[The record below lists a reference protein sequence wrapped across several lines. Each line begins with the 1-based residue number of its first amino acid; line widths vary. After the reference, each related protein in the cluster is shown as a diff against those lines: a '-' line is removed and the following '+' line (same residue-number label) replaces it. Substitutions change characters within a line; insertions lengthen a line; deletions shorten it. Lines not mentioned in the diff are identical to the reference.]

1 MMNKVLIS
9 LYVPMFDKTY
19 DVFIP
24 VNEIMWKINK
34 LIVKN
39 IYDLNDE
46 CFDLKKNFILI
57 NVETGQIYSNNEVVI
72 NTDIRNYTKMALL
85 EI

>member
-1 MMNKVLIS
+1 
-9 LYVPMFDKTY
+9 
-19 DVFIP
+19 
-24 VNEIMWKINK
+24 MWKIDK

-72 NTDIRNYTKMALL
+72 NTDIK
-85 EI
+85 